1 MTHKLWPIVYE
12 VFSTIYPEQTFQRI
26 LKIFSWINEYS
37 TASTDDAA
45 YIIGG
50 HDVFDTVAEFRNNQ
64 WRNLGSLT
72 RGRYAHGSITIGQET
87 MIIGGYTSDFL

>member
-1 MTHKLWPIVYE
+1 MTK
-12 VFSTIYPEQTFQRI
+12 I
-26 LKIFSWINEYS
+26 LSLFFGYS

-50 HDVFDTVAEFRNNQ
+50 ENGGDGRPGDQKTIAEFRNNQ

-72 RGRYAHGSITIGQET
+72 TGRRYHGSITNGRDT
-87 MIIGGYTSDFL
+87 MIIGGYSYDAS